1 MLSITHMRQDKEH
14 DMIMATVK
22 DTRVS
27 YIVSAFHLNEKDPT
41 YRCECREY
49 ESDPKT
55 GCVHIN
61 KVIDELVQQK
71 VIKPRPKNTTVSLI
85 NDFASDLAED
95 TYHYDFEKTERTPYE
110 LTYMLMPLFVS
121 EADRKIAISLQI
133 GKVGQTHYVI
143 KDIRAFLKAWE
154 NDTYYIVNPRLTIEF
169 KDILFSKAHQQI
181 LTDLSELAR
190 MARIYDTNDW
200 SRTYAEEK
208 QLTLTS
214 EMMVR
219 ILKQMPMQLAS
230 FTYQDVSYPVQGF
243 YENTKVPI
251 TLNHQFVEEGI
262 SFDFQEFEQ
271 LLLFEQEQLVFF
283 DGSFYHF
290 SEHTIKP
297 FTIIKKWLKKTEETV
312 HFVLQEDYSNFFS
325 YILTSLE
332 KITLI
337 QLPEFEEMEVVHH
350 PIHTV
355 IEIAVID
362 NEHRLQV
369 THYYNDFGYNPFFDR
384 WTPELSGEALFI
396 RDTYAEHAVMR
407 ILEQAPLHVKKNT
420 VLVSAKASERYVFY
434 KYIVPLLR
442 EHAEIVMDESL
453 ENIITEMPVE
463 TYFNEDS
470 QDGYVNFS
478 VQFKDF
484 EGDHSKSL
492 IEHILEGELVYEDE
506 EGRLISLESEEA
518 LALHALLRKMRI
530 KPADW
535 QQNQLRLS
543 IYRALPLMQNR
554 ETQIHI
560 TDQLHD
566 LMILM
571 QSGDW
576 DLEKVSE
583 KLTGGTLQPHQIEGY
598 SWLSLLSQYGLNG
611 ILADEMGLGKTIQ
624 TIAYIC
630 SLLDKYESFEP
641 TLIVCP
647 SSVVYNWQNEWSK
660 FAPEIKAQ
668 IIDGNKVKRQEAIA
682 EMKENQIYITSYAM
696 LREDLQE
703 YRQHHLGCFVLDEAQ
718 SLKNSRSLISQAA
731 KHVKAKHKVALS
743 GTPIENRSDDLWAL
757 FQIILPGY
765 LPVLTQFK
773 KLPPAEVKK
782 LTAPFILRRLKQDIL
797 SDLPSLNETNLSIDL
812 NSEQKRIYMQ
822 VINSLRVSLEED
834 KSEPQQ
840 RMQILAALTRLRQI
854 CDDPRLILEDYQGG
868 SAKLDELLRI
878 VTETAAEDK
887 QMLIFSQFA
896 SMLPLIGQELEKLG
910 IPYFLL
916 DGKTNASKRME
927 MATAFNN
934 SERTVFLIS
943 LKAGGTGL
951 NLTGASR
958 VILYDLWWNPAVE
971 QQAAARAHRI
981 GQTKDVD
988 VVRIISKGTIEENIR
1003 DLQQSKLSLVDQ
1015 ILPSNEQK
1023 ANININELKQLLFNT
1038 DKLS

>member
-1 MLSITHMRQDKEH
+1 MLSITHLRQDKEH
-14 DMIMATVK
+14 NMIMATVK

-27 YIVSAFHLNEKDPT
+27 YIVSAFHLDEKDPT
-41 YRCECREY
+41 YRCECHQY
-49 ESDPKT
+49 ESNPKE

-61 KVIDELVQQK
+61 TVIDELVQQK
-71 VIKPRPKNTTVSLI
+71 VIKPRPKNTTISLI
-85 NDFASDLAED
+85 NDFAADLAED
-95 TYHYDFEKTERTPYE
+95 TYSYDFEKSERIPYE

-154 NDTYYIVNPRLTIEF
+154 NDTYYIVNPRLTVDF
-169 KDILFSKAHQQI
+169 KEIALSKAHLKI
-181 LTDLSELAR
+181 LADLSELAR
-190 MARIYDTNDW
+190 VARIYDTNDW

-214 EMMVR
+214 EMIIRVLR
-219 ILKQMPMQLAS
+219 QMPMQLAT
-230 FTYQDVSYPVQGF
+230 FTYQDVSYPIQGF
-243 YENTKVPI
+243 YENRKVPI
-251 TLNHQFVEEGI
+251 HLTHQFNDDGVA
-262 SFDFQEFEQ
+262 FDFQEFEQ
-271 LLLFEQEQLVFF
+271 ALVFEQEQLLFF

-290 SEHTIKP
+290 TEHTIKP
-297 FTIIKKWLKKTEETV
+297 FILIKKWLKKTEQTIHTV
-312 HFVLQEDYSNFFS
+312 LKEDYSNFFS

-332 KITLI
+332 KITDI
-337 QLPEFEEMEVVHH
+337 QLPEFNEMKVVHY

-355 IEIAVID
+355 IRITA
-362 NEHRLQV
+362 NEKEHALQV
-369 THYYNDFGYNPFFDR
+369 THYYNDFGYDPFFDK
-384 WTPELSGEALFI
+384 WTPTLSGDALFI

-420 VLVSAKASERYVFY
+420 VLVSTKANERYVFY

-442 EHAEIVMDESL
+442 EQAEVIMDESL

-463 TYFNEDS
+463 TYFNEDT

-478 VQFKDF
+478 VQFKDY
-484 EGDHSKSL
+484 EGEHSKSL
-492 IEHILEGELVYEDE
+492 IEHILEGNLVYEDE
-506 EGRLISLESEEA
+506 AGRLISLESEDA
-518 LALHALLRKMRI
+518 LALHELLRKMRI

-535 QQNQLRLS
+535 QKDQLRLS

-566 LMILM
+566 LMVLM
-571 QSGDW
+571 QSGNW
-576 DLEKVSE
+576 ELEQVSPQ
-583 KLTGGTLQPHQIEGY
+583 LTGGTLQPHQVEGY
-598 SWLSLLSQYGLNG
+598 SWLTLLSQYGLNG

-630 SLLDKYESFEP
+630 RLIDKYETFEP

-647 SSVVYNWQNEWSK
+647 SSVVYNWKNEWLK
-660 FAPEIKAQ
+660 FAPGIQAE
-668 IIDGNKVKRQEAIA
+668 IIDGNKVKRQDAIVG
-682 EMKENQIYITSYAM
+682 MKQNQIYITSYAM
-696 LREDLQE
+696 LREDLTE
-703 YRQHHLGCFVLDEAQ
+703 YRQHTLGCFVLDEAQ

-731 KHVKAKHKVALS
+731 KHVNALHKVALS
-743 GTPIENRSDDLWAL
+743 GTPIENRIDDLWAL

-765 LPVLTQFK
+765 LPLLTQFK

-782 LTAPFILRRLKQDIL
+782 LTEPFILRRLKDDIL
-797 SDLPSLNETNLSIDL
+797 SDLPSLNEKNVMIDL
-812 NSEQKRIYMQ
+812 NDEQKKIYMQ

-834 KSEPQQ
+834 NSEPQQ

-854 CDDPRLILEDYQGG
+854 CDDPRLILEDYNGG
-868 SAKLDELLRI
+868 SAKLDELLRLVI
-878 VTETAAEDK
+878 ETTSANK

-896 SMLPLIGQELEKLG
+896 SMLPLIGLELDKMG
-910 IPYFLL
+910 IPFFLL
-916 DGKTNASKRME
+916 DGKTNAAKRME

-934 SERTVFLIS
+934 NERAVFLIS

-958 VILYDLWWNPAVE
+958 VVLYDLWWNPAVE

-988 VVRIISKGTIEENIR
+988 VVRIISEGTIEENIR
-1003 DLQQSKLSLVDQ
+1003 ELQQSKLSLVDQ

-1023 ANININELKQLLFNT
+1023 AGININELKQLLFNT